1 MKIKLDENLPAILV
15 RDLASLGH
23 ECDTVAEEGLK
34 GRSDPEVWQAAQR
47 AQRFLI
53 TQDLDFSDIRQFKP
67 GTHYGILLMRLPA
80 PGRQAL
86 AERVRQVFATENV
99 ESWAKCFVVATDRKV
114 RVRRSA

>member
-34 GRSDPEVWQAAQR
+34 GRSDPEVWQATQR
-47 AQRFLI
+47 AQRFLT

-67 GTHYGILLMRLPA
+67 GQSALSLRQIVRFEYGVLPKRSVA
-80 PGRQAL
+80 
-86 AERVRQVFATENV
+86 VRML
-99 ESWAKCFVVATDRKV
+99 SI
-114 RVRRSA
+114 